1 MLDWNVAT
9 KQEKREALHQW
20 FKDNGLPYSTFYDRC
35 ARFDEVNRWATGDD
49 LIEACRRINEGV
61 VRNSEQHFQLIYGE
75 AEGSKRYEAC
85 RRAMNKAIDNR
96 YPVGRI
102 ITVDRS
108 HWDVPCEAS
117 QLAFMALQKR
127 FPNLVFATTVGELC
141 IKDNDATYYYDAAVM
156 SRKVIIEF
164 QETDANADPEIY
176 GAGDTPEGARMEARD
191 IWARDL
197 NKAKIAESFGFKV
210 FHLWQRDYEDDPE
223 SAIRILATQIIESYN
238 NEEE

>member
-9 KQEKREALHQW
+9 KEEKREALRQW
-20 FKDNGLPYSTFYDRC
+20 FKDNGLPRSTFYTRYEQ
-35 ARFDEVNRWATGDD
+35 FDSVNRWATGDD

-61 VRNSEQHFQLIYGE
+61 VHNSEQHFQLIYGE
-75 AEGSKRYEAC
+75 AEGAKRYAARC
-85 RRAMNKAIDNR
+85 RAIDKAADNR
-96 YPVGRI
+96 WPVGRI
-102 ITVDRS
+102 ITIDRS
-108 HWDVPCEAS
+108 HWDVPCEMS

-127 FPNLVFATTVGELC
+127 FPSLIFATTVGELC

-176 GAGDTPEGARMEARD
+176 GAGDTPRGARMEAED

-223 SAIRILATQIIESYN
+223 SALRILATQIIESYN

>member
-9 KQEKREALHQW
+9 KEEKREALRQW
-20 FKDNGLPYSTFYDRC
+20 FKDNGLPRSTFYTRC
-35 ARFDEVNRWATGDD
+35 AQFDEVNRWAAGDD

-75 AEGSKRYEAC
+75 AEGSKHYEAC

-108 HWDVPCEAS
+108 HRDAPSELS

-141 IKDNDATYYYDAAVM
+141 IEDNDAIYYYDAAVL
-156 SRKVIIEF
+156 SRKIVIEF